1 MKHVSHMTIRKRIV
15 AVFLLAIL
23 MLVIVLIRLMYVQFI
38 KGPSLTEQAEM
49 SWTRDIKYEAERGKI
64 LDKNDQILVDNIS
77 APTVMFVPRQIENK
91 AETAFALAE
100 ILEVDQELIL
110 GYLEQDTSIVRFSEG
125 RKLSDQQALAIQELD
140 MAGIYLAEDSKRYY
154 PHDTLLAHVLGF
166 SGIDNQGLVGLEL
179 FHNEQL
185 SGTAGRLSFFSDAK
199 GRRLPD
205 LSDTYQEPI
214 DGNDLKLTIDL
225 EVQTIVERELDIV
238 EATYQPDGAWAI
250 AVDPNSGAI
259 LAMSSRPTFDP
270 ATYQKVDPE
279 IYNRNYPIWST
290 YEPGSTFKI
299 ITLAAALEEEVVDLE
314 KDHYY
319 DKGYIEVGG
328 AKLRCWKH
336 GGHGDQTYLEVA
348 QHSCNPGFVSLGQRL
363 GTDRLFDYIEAFGF
377 GKKTN
382 IDLAGEA
389 SGILFNREQVGPVE
403 LGTTSF
409 GQGVSVTP
417 IQQVMAVS
425 AAVNGGVLYQ
435 PYIVDSWIDP
445 ITEQV
450 IEQNKPEAKKQV
462 ISEETSSLVRSS
474 LESVVAQ
481 GTGRGAFVEGYR
493 VGGKTG
499 TAQKVGSDGRYLA
512 NNHIVSF
519 IGFAPSDD
527 PEIVVYLAVDNPK
540 NTVQFGGVVAAPVV
554 GNIIEDSLQAMDV
567 EKRSDG
573 LEKEYRWPEQPLVE
587 VPDLIGLSEQDLLG
601 YLTQLSIESVGTGSK
616 IIEQAPAPGT
626 KVPMGETIRLLFGE

>member
-259 LAMSSRPTFDP
+259 LAMSSRPTFNP